1 MATAQEQLMGM
12 LNPQTARLLDNQM
25 RQQQVAQRSQGAG
38 MLSGLTQAYTGMAD
52 AVTGA
57 AGLTPMGANEQQAIQ
72 ANEKA
77 MKAKQSQEIMLNAQK
92 NIKGEVLSERLLQA
106 ARNLEAT
113 GIPEALQKA
122 TELRTQSYEIKLKEQ
137 RLKLEKDKFKLDQ
150 KTQTAASTLATE
162 ALDWR
167 KEHEDRV
174 YNLDVNKEKTKQKNK
189 VREIYDIKQEK
200 ILKQTSNDAKIVGT
214 NKTIEASD
222 LPQTQKDY
230 LKIAVSNKTITPE
243 QAWEILK
250 PPTAKQSAELA
261 KTLAETVKL
270 GKETNKLKSDADN
283 SSLVKPAQRASFFSA
298 IVDNGQEVPAQVFK
312 DFMANGDAAAL
323 TKGATL
329 KDDKANQL
337 LAIVDQ
343 SVELLDDKSKQ
354 DFLALR
360 TELVNKDL
368 PLKERIDKESQF
380 LDKQRELKNTRDH
393 NVKFSNFKHV
403 ENNLTKLQ
411 NRLEGLFK
419 LTLNDDDE
427 LESDFSPSLYMWT
440 EVFSSN
446 LHLAGSPEREVYNIN
461 QTLKSNSVL
470 ETMAELKRLSPTGST
485 GFGSTN
491 AYEVGLL
498 ESDIAALDP
507 ADKNYLKDTAWVV
520 ERLILLARQGAGLD
534 GSSGE
539 TGTSS
544 SPSRYKVTQ
553 LN

>member
-25 RQQQVAQRSQGAG
+25 RQKQVAQRSQGAG

-52 AVTGA
+52 ALTGA
-57 AGLTPMGANEQQAIQ
+57 AGLSPTGVNEQQAIQ
-72 ANEKA
+72 NEQKA

-92 NIKGEVLSERLLQA
+92 NIEGEVLSKRLLQT

-122 TELRTQSYEIKLKEQ
+122 AELRNQAYEIKLKEQ
-137 RLKLEKDKFKLDQ
+137 KLKLEQDKFKLDE
-150 KTQTAASTLATE
+150 KSQTDDSSLAVNTLN
-162 ALDWR
+162 WR
-167 KEHEDRV
+167 KDHDTLV
-174 YNLDVNKEKTKQKNK
+174 YNLDVTKEETKKINK

-200 ILKQTSNDAKIVGT
+200 ILKQTSKDARIIGT
-214 NKTIEASD
+214 IKTITASD
-222 LPQTQKDY
+222 LSQGQKDY

-243 QAWEILK
+243 QAWEMLK
-250 PPTAKQSAELA
+250 PPTPEEAAELA
-261 KTLAETVKL
+261 KIIAETAKL
-270 GKETNKLKSDADN
+270 VSDDAS

-298 IVDNGQEVPAQVFK
+298 LLDNGQEVSSQVFK

-329 KDDKANQL
+329 KDNKAEQL

-343 SVELLDDKSKQ
+343 NVGLLDDKAKQ
-354 DFLALR
+354 EFLALR
-360 TELVNKDL
+360 TDLVNKDL
-368 PLKERIDKESQF
+368 PLKERIDQESQF
-380 LDKQRELKNTRDH
+380 LNKQRDLKNTREY

-403 ENNLTKLQ
+403 EKNLTGLQ
-411 NRLEGLFK
+411 KRLEGILTDTVDEETGKIKESEFK
-419 LTLNDDDE
+419 
-427 LESDFSPSLYMWT
+427 PHRYMLT

-507 ADKNYLKDTAWVV
+507 SDKNYLKDTAWVV
-520 ERLILLARQGAGLD
+520 ERLILLSRQGVGELD
-534 GSSGE
+534 NTSG
-539 TGTSS
+539 GTVTPS
-544 SPSRYKVTQ
+544 SPRKYKVIQ
-553 LN
+553 VNN

>member
-25 RQQQVAQRSQGAG
+25 RQKQVAQRSQGAG

-57 AGLTPMGANEQQAIQ
+57 AGLTPTGANEQQAIQ
-72 ANEKA
+72 NEQKA

-92 NIKGEVLSERLLQA
+92 NIEGEVLSKRLLQT

-122 TELRTQSYEIKLKEQ
+122 AELRNQAYEIKLKEQ
-137 RLKLEKDKFKLDQ
+137 KLKLEQDKFKLDE
-150 KTQTAASTLATE
+150 KSQTDDSSLAVNTLN
-162 ALDWR
+162 WR
-167 KEHEDRV
+167 KDHDTLV
-174 YNLDVNKEKTKQKNK
+174 YNLDVTKEETKKINK

-200 ILKQTSNDAKIVGT
+200 ILKQTSKDARIIGT
-214 NKTIEASD
+214 IKTITASD
-222 LPQTQKDY
+222 LSQGQKDY

-243 QAWEILK
+243 QAWEMLK
-250 PPTAKQSAELA
+250 PPTPEEAAELA
-261 KTLAETVKL
+261 KIIAETAKL
-270 GKETNKLKSDADN
+270 VSDDAS

-298 IVDNGQEVPAQVFK
+298 LLDNGQEVSSQVFK

-329 KDDKANQL
+329 KDNKAEQL

-343 SVELLDDKSKQ
+343 NVGLLDDKAKQ
-354 DFLALR
+354 EFLALR
-360 TELVNKDL
+360 TDLVNKDHPQVIEIWNL
-368 PLKERIDKESQF
+368 VFMQYEQISKDK
-380 LDKQRELKNTRDH
+380 REY

-403 ENNLTKLQ
+403 EKNLTGLQ
-411 NRLEGLFK
+411 KRLEGILTDTVDEETGKIKESEFK
-419 LTLNDDDE
+419 
-427 LESDFSPSLYMWT
+427 PHRYMLT

-507 ADKNYLKDTAWVV
+507 SDKNYLKDTAWVV
-520 ERLILLARQGAGLD
+520 ERLILLSRQGVGELD
-534 GSSGE
+534 NISGE
-539 TGTSS
+539 TVTPS
-544 SPSRYKVTQ
+544 SPRKYKVIQ
-553 LN
+553 VNN

>member
-1 MATAQEQLMGM
+1 
-12 LNPQTARLLDNQM
+12 
-25 RQQQVAQRSQGAG
+25 
-38 MLSGLTQAYTGMAD
+38 
-52 AVTGA
+52 
-57 AGLTPMGANEQQAIQ
+57 
-72 ANEKA
+72 
-77 MKAKQSQEIMLNAQK
+77 
-92 NIKGEVLSERLLQA
+92 
-106 ARNLEAT
+106 
-113 GIPEALQKA
+113 
-122 TELRTQSYEIKLKEQ
+122 
-137 RLKLEKDKFKLDQ
+137 
-150 KTQTAASTLATE
+150 
-162 ALDWR
+162 
-167 KEHEDRV
+167 
-174 YNLDVNKEKTKQKNK
+174 
-189 VREIYDIKQEK
+189 
-200 ILKQTSNDAKIVGT
+200 
-214 NKTIEASD
+214 
-222 LPQTQKDY
+222 
-230 LKIAVSNKTITPE
+230 
-243 QAWEILK
+243 
-250 PPTAKQSAELA
+250 
-261 KTLAETVKL
+261 
-270 GKETNKLKSDADN
+270 
-283 SSLVKPAQRASFFSA
+283 
-298 IVDNGQEVPAQVFK
+298 
-312 DFMANGDAAAL
+312 MANGDAAAL

-520 ERLILLARQGAGLD
+520 ERLILLSRQGAGLD

>member
-1 MATAQEQLMGM
+1 
-12 LNPQTARLLDNQM
+12 
-25 RQQQVAQRSQGAG
+25 

-52 AVTGA
+52 SLTGA
-57 AGLTPMGANEQQAIQ
+57 AGLSPTGVNEQQAIQ
-72 ANEKA
+72 NEQKA

-92 NIKGEVLSERLLQA
+92 NIEGEVLSKRLLQT

-122 TELRTQSYEIKLKEQ
+122 AELRNQAYEIKLKEQ
-137 RLKLEKDKFKLDQ
+137 KLKLEQDKFKLDQ
-150 KTQTAASTLATE
+150 KSQTDDSSLAVD
-162 ALDWR
+162 ALNWR
-167 KEHEDRV
+167 KSHDTLV
-174 YNLDVNKEKTKQKNK
+174 YNLDVTTEETKQNNK
-189 VREIYDIKQEK
+189 VREIYDIQQEK
-200 ILKQTSNDAKIVGT
+200 ILKQTSKDARIIGT
-214 NKTIEASD
+214 IKTIAASD
-222 LPQTQKDY
+222 LSQGQKDY

-250 PPTAKQSAELA
+250 PPTPKEAAELA
-261 KTLAETVKL
+261 KTIAATVKL
-270 GKETNKLKSDADN
+270 DSDSA
-283 SSLVKPAQRASFFSA
+283 SSSSVKPAQRASFFSA
-298 IVDNGQEVPAQVFK
+298 LLDNGQEVPTQVFK

-329 KDDKANQL
+329 KDNKAEQL

-343 SVELLDDKSKQ
+343 NVGLLDDKAKQ
-354 DFLALR
+354 EFLALR
-360 TELVNKDL
+360 TDLVNKDL
-368 PLKERIDKESQF
+368 PLKERIDQESQF
-380 LDKQRELKNTRDH
+380 LNKQRDLKNTREY

-403 ENNLTKLQ
+403 EKNLTGLQ
-411 NRLEGLFK
+411 KRLEGILTDTVDEETGKIKESEFK
-419 LTLNDDDE
+419 
-427 LESDFSPSLYMWT
+427 PHRYMLT

-507 ADKNYLKDTAWVV
+507 SDKNYLKDTAWVV
-520 ERLILLARQGAGLD
+520 ERLILLSRQGVGELD
-534 GSSGE
+534 NISGE
-539 TGTSS
+539 TVTPS
-544 SPSRYKVTQ
+544 SPRKYKVIQ
-553 LN
+553 VNN

>member
-25 RQQQVAQRSQGAG
+25 RQKQVAQRSQGAG

-57 AGLTPMGANEQQAIQ
+57 AGLSPTGVNEQQAIQ
-72 ANEKA
+72 NEQKA
-77 MKAKQSQEIMLNAQK
+77 MKAKQTQEIMLNAQK
-92 NIKGEVLSERLLQA
+92 NIEGEVLSTRLLQT

-122 TELRTQSYEIKLKEQ
+122 AEMRNQSYEIKLKEQ
-137 RLKLEKDKFKLDQ
+137 KLKLEQDKFKLDE
-150 KTQTAASTLATE
+150 KSQTDDSSLAVNTLN
-162 ALDWR
+162 WR
-167 KEHEDRV
+167 KDYDTLV
-174 YNLDVNKEKTKQKNK
+174 YNLDVTKEETKKINK
-189 VREIYDIKQEK
+189 VRELYDIQQEK
-200 ILKQTSNDAKIVGT
+200 ILKQTSKDARIIGT
-214 NKTIEASD
+214 IKTIAASD
-222 LPQTQKDY
+222 LSQGQKDY

-243 QAWEILK
+243 QAWEMLK
-250 PPTAKQSAELA
+250 PPTPEEAAELA
-261 KTLAETVKL
+261 KTIAETTKL
-270 GKETNKLKSDADN
+270 VSEGAN

-298 IVDNGQEVPAQVFK
+298 LIDNGQEVSSQVFK

-323 TKGATL
+323 TKGSTL
-329 KDDKANQL
+329 KDNKAEQL

-343 SVELLDDKSKQ
+343 NVGLLDDKAKQ
-354 DFLALR
+354 EFLALR
-360 TELVNKDL
+360 TDLVNKDL
-368 PLKERIDKESQF
+368 PLKERIDQESQF
-380 LDKQRELKNTRDH
+380 LNKQRELKNTREY

-403 ENNLTKLQ
+403 EKNLTGLQ
-411 NRLEGLFK
+411 KRLEGI
-419 LTLNDDDE
+419 LTDTVDE
-427 LESDFSPSLYMWT
+427 ETGKIKESAFRPHRYMLT

-507 ADKNYLKDTAWVV
+507 SDKNYLKDTAWVV
-520 ERLILLARQGAGLD
+520 ERLILLSRQGAGLD

-539 TGTSS
+539 TVTSS
-544 SPSRYKVTQ
+544 SPRKYKVIQ
-553 LN
+553 VNN

>member
-1 MATAQEQLMGM
+1 
-12 LNPQTARLLDNQM
+12 
-25 RQQQVAQRSQGAG
+25 

-57 AGLTPMGANEQQAIQ
+57 AGFTPMGANEQQAIQ
-72 ANEKA
+72 NEQKA

-92 NIKGEVLSERLLQA
+92 NIEGEVLSKRLLQT

-122 TELRTQSYEIKLKEQ
+122 AELRNQAYEIKLKEQ
-137 RLKLEKDKFKLDQ
+137 KLKLEQDKFKLDQ
-150 KTQTAASTLATE
+150 KSQTDDSSLAVN
-162 ALDWR
+162 ALTWR
-167 KEHEDRV
+167 KDYDTLV
-174 YNLDVNKEKTKQKNK
+174 YNLDVTKEETKKTNK
-189 VREIYDIKQEK
+189 VRELYDIQQEK
-200 ILKQTSNDAKIVGT
+200 ILKQTSKDARIIGT
-214 NKTIEASD
+214 IKTIGASD
-222 LPQTQKDY
+222 LPQGQKDY

-243 QAWEILK
+243 QAWEMLK
-250 PPTAKQSAELA
+250 PPTPEEAAELA
-261 KTLAETVKL
+261 KTIAETSKL
-270 GKETNKLKSDADN
+270 VSDGAS

-298 IVDNGQEVPAQVFK
+298 LLDNGQEVPAQVFK

-329 KDDKANQL
+329 KDTKAEQL

-343 SVELLDDKSKQ
+343 NVGLLDDKAKQ
-354 DFLALR
+354 EFLALR
-360 TELVNKDL
+360 TDLVNKDL
-368 PLKERIDKESQF
+368 SLKERIDQESQF
-380 LDKQRELKNTRDH
+380 LNKQRDLKNTRDH

-403 ENNLTKLQ
+403 ENNLTGLQ
-411 NRLEGLFK
+411 KRLEGI
-419 LTLNDDDE
+419 LTDTVDE
-427 LESDFSPSLYMWT
+427 ETGKIKESEFNPHHYMLA
-440 EVFSSN
+440 EVFSSS

-507 ADKNYLKDTAWVV
+507 SDKNYLKDTAWVV
-520 ERLILLARQGAGLD
+520 ERLILLSRQGAGLD

-539 TGTSS
+539 TVTSS
-544 SPSRYKVTQ
+544 SPRRYEVIQVNK
-553 LN
+553 

>member
-25 RQQQVAQRSQGAG
+25 RQKQVAQRSQGAG

-52 AVTGA
+52 SLTGA
-57 AGLTPMGANEQQAIQ
+57 AGLSPTGVNEQQAIQ
-72 ANEKA
+72 NEQKA

-92 NIKGEVLSERLLQA
+92 NIEGEVLSKRLLQT

-122 TELRTQSYEIKLKEQ
+122 AELRNQAYEIKLKEQ
-137 RLKLEKDKFKLDQ
+137 KLKLEQDKFKLDQ
-150 KTQTAASTLATE
+150 KSQTDDSSLAVD
-162 ALDWR
+162 ALNWR
-167 KEHEDRV
+167 KSHDTLV
-174 YNLDVNKEKTKQKNK
+174 YNLDVTTEETKQNNK
-189 VREIYDIKQEK
+189 VREIYDIQQEK
-200 ILKQTSNDAKIVGT
+200 ILKQTSKDARIIGT
-214 NKTIEASD
+214 IKTIAASD
-222 LPQTQKDY
+222 LSQGQKDY

-250 PPTAKQSAELA
+250 PPTPKEAAELA
-261 KTLAETVKL
+261 KTIAATVKL
-270 GKETNKLKSDADN
+270 DSDSA
-283 SSLVKPAQRASFFSA
+283 SSSSVKPAQRASFFSA
-298 IVDNGQEVPAQVFK
+298 LLDNGQEVPTQVFK

-329 KDDKANQL
+329 KDNKAEQL

-343 SVELLDDKSKQ
+343 NVGLLDDKAKQ
-354 DFLALR
+354 EFLALR
-360 TELVNKDL
+360 TDLVNKDL
-368 PLKERIDKESQF
+368 PLKERIDQESQF
-380 LDKQRELKNTRDH
+380 LNKQRDLKNTREY

-403 ENNLTKLQ
+403 EKNLTGLQ
-411 NRLEGLFK
+411 KRLEGILTDTVDEETGKIKESEFK
-419 LTLNDDDE
+419 
-427 LESDFSPSLYMWT
+427 PHRYMLT

-507 ADKNYLKDTAWVV
+507 SDKNYLKDTAWVV
-520 ERLILLARQGAGLD
+520 ERLILLSRQGVGELD
-534 GSSGE
+534 NISGE
-539 TGTSS
+539 TVTPS
-544 SPSRYKVTQ
+544 SPRKYKVIQ
-553 LN
+553 VNN

>member
-25 RQQQVAQRSQGAG
+25 RQKQVAQRSQGAG

-57 AGLTPMGANEQQAIQ
+57 AGLSPTGVNEQQAIQ
-72 ANEKA
+72 NEQKA
-77 MKAKQSQEIMLNAQK
+77 MKAKQTQEIMLNAQK
-92 NIKGEVLSERLLQA
+92 NIEGEVLSERLLQI

-122 TELRTQSYEIKLKEQ
+122 AEMRNQSYEIKLKEQ
-137 RLKLEKDKFKLDQ
+137 KLKLEQDKFKLDQ
-150 KTQTAASTLATE
+150 KSQTDDSSLAADTLN
-162 ALDWR
+162 WR
-167 KEHEDRV
+167 KSHDTLV
-174 YNLDVNKEKTKQKNK
+174 YNLDVNKEETKQSNK
-189 VREIYDIKQEK
+189 VREIYDIQQEK
-200 ILKQTSNDAKIVGT
+200 ILKQTSKDARIIGT
-214 NKTIEASD
+214 IKTIAASD
-222 LPQTQKDY
+222 LSQGQKDY

-243 QAWEILK
+243 QAWEMLK
-250 PPTAKQSAELA
+250 PPTPEEAAELA
-261 KTLAETVKL
+261 KTIAETTKL
-270 GKETNKLKSDADN
+270 VSDGAN

-298 IVDNGQEVPAQVFK
+298 LIDNGQEVSSQVFK

-323 TKGATL
+323 TKGSTL
-329 KDDKANQL
+329 KDNKAEQL

-343 SVELLDDKSKQ
+343 NVGLLDDKAKQ
-354 DFLALR
+354 EFLALR
-360 TELVNKDL
+360 TDLVNKDL
-368 PLKERIDKESQF
+368 PLKERIDQESQF
-380 LDKQRELKNTRDH
+380 LNKQRELKNTREY

-403 ENNLTKLQ
+403 EKNLTGLQ
-411 NRLEGLFK
+411 KRLEGILTDTVDEETGKIKESEFK
-419 LTLNDDDE
+419 
-427 LESDFSPSLYMWT
+427 PHRYMLT

-507 ADKNYLKDTAWVV
+507 SDKNYLKDTAWVV
-520 ERLILLARQGAGLD
+520 ERLILLSRQGVGLD

-539 TGTSS
+539 TVTPS
-544 SPSRYKVTQ
+544 SPRRYKVIQ
-553 LN
+553 LNN